1 MLLSYSLYV
10 NISHMP
16 KTKILCD
23 ITDTNENFRTDGLFT
38 RSNDKNKPNLTMNV
52 FKTTNTF
59 FKINERH
66 RSRMISQ

>member
-1 MLLSYSLYV
+1 MGVVL
-10 NISHMP
+10 
-16 KTKILCD
+16 
-23 ITDTNENFRTDGLFT
+23 

-66 RSRMISQ
+66 RSRNDKPVTSD